1 MKPTQGGDTPGKELE
16 QQMTNEELAERIK
29 AGQSELMADLWNNCH
44 KLLFFLMDRELTS
57 EKLEQTARHGIE
69 VEDLRQE
76 MYFALVEAVKGFN
89 PDAGLRFTTYLD
101 YPVKN
106 AINKALGLRGG
117 SSAHD
122 PLNSCTSI
130 DAPVKSDED
139 DGATVGDFIGDPDSD
154 QAFEEIAEQDYL
166 KKLRADLERALRE
179 LPEQLEQTLR
189 KRYFEGK
196 TLDDVAEG
204 QGISRQTVSNNEYS
218 ALLQL
223 RETQILQSYR
233 SEIID
238 RYSYSTGLQSFKN
251 HNFTSSVEL
260 IVQHLIDEDERMKK
274 RAHRQAVHEVN
285 TYPVA
290 DSAPEAESSGPEISE
305 AERPRK
311 KWR

>member
-1 MKPTQGGDTPGKELE
+1 
-16 QQMTNEELAERIK
+16 
-29 AGQSELMADLWNNCH
+29 
-44 KLLFFLMDRELTS
+44 
-57 EKLEQTARHGIE
+57 
-69 VEDLRQE
+69 

-130 DAPVKSDED
+130 DAPVKSDDD

-166 KKLRADLERALRE
+166 KKLRADLERALKE

-196 TLDDVAEG
+196 TFADIADD
-204 QGISRQTVSNNEYS
+204 QGVSSQTASNNEYS

-223 RETQILQSYR
+223 RESDILQSYR
-233 SEIID
+233 EDIID

-260 IVQHLIDEDERMKK
+260 IVQRLIDEEERMKK
-274 RAHRQAVHEVN
+274 RAHRQAVIEVN
-285 TYPVA
+285 TYPVTG
-290 DSAPEAESSGPEISE
+290 STPEAESSGPNIPE
-305 AERPRK
+305 AEHTRK

>member
-44 KLLFFLMDRELTS
+44 KLLFFIMDRELTS
-57 EKLEQTARHGIE
+57 EKLEQTTRHGIE

-76 MYFALVEAVKGFN
+76 MYFALVEAVKWFK
-89 PDAGLRFTTYLD
+89 PDAGLRFTTYLN

-106 AINKALGLRGG
+106 AINKALGLSGG

-130 DAPVKSDED
+130 DAPIKPDED
-139 DGATVGDFIGDPDSD
+139 DGTTVGDFIGDPDSD

-166 KKLRADLERALRE
+166 KKLRADLERALKE
-179 LPEQLEQTLR
+179 LPEQMEQTLR
-189 KRYFEGK
+189 KRYYEGK
-196 TLDDVAEG
+196 TYADIAED
-204 QGISRQTVSNNEYS
+204 QGVSSQTVSNNEYS

-223 RETQILQSYR
+223 READILQSYR
-233 SEIID
+233 EDIIN
-238 RYSYSTGLQSFKN
+238 RYSYSTGLQSFKS

-260 IVQHLIDEDERMKK
+260 IVQRLIDEEEKMKK
-274 RAHRQAVHEVN
+274 RAHREAVREIN
-285 TYPVA
+285 
-290 DSAPEAESSGPEISE
+290 APHPPGGSNEAESTERE
-305 AERPRK
+305 VAETEHKRRT
-311 KWR
+311 WR